1 MDRRRF
7 VPAPEG
13 LEVRTMLA
21 TTTGS
26 GFSLFGNSS
35 NTTQS
40 LPITFAQK
48 ELRIQKMPTNLRALQ
63 PDRTLPPITINQI
76 QLGLNEI
83 MSQTLSTPR
92 NDPGLTNYNLEMR
105 NIVHNTSLSAA
116 AVHTLNHM
124 FGSIM
129 NSVDTPNPGLTNV
142 VSGVNQLVSQ
152 VDTASISPVFLA
164 TNDNAYILQLALVLG
179 PQMPAPRAPTITK
192 GTGHQNTPG
201 VAITPLYAP
210 TYVGSYEY
218 GTTIDMVNVTTG
230 QVIGTAVVAKNG
242 QLRACTS
249 PRRWPSASTTWR
261 SEPSMKS
268 ATSATPAASSASRSS
283 RPGDIPCDPG
293 LAVDCASCFQSLP
306 VGLLQITNVVHFER
320 SLSRVA
326 PT

>member
-1 MDRRRF
+1 
-7 VPAPEG
+7 
-13 LEVRTMLA
+13 
-21 TTTGS
+21 
-26 GFSLFGNSS
+26 
-35 NTTQS
+35 
-40 LPITFAQK
+40 
-48 ELRIQKMPTNLRALQ
+48 MPTNLRALQ

-242 QLRACTS
+242 QYALHITTPLAVGKYHLAVRAVDEVGHVGHAS
-249 PRRWPSASTTWR
+249 RVFGLKVVPPRRH
-261 SEPSMKS
+261 
-268 ATSATPAASSASRSS
+268 
-283 RPGDIPCDPG
+283 
-293 LAVDCASCFQSLP
+293 P
-306 VGLLQITNVVHFER
+306 V
-320 SLSRVA
+320 
-326 PT
+326 